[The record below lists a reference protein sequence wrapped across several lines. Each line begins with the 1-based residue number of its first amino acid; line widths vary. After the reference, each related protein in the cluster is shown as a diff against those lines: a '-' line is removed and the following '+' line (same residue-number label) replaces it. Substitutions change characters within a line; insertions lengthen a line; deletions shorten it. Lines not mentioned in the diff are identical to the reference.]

1 MIGVLHGGLRLL
13 LICSLAGYMLLAKE
27 LLRLQSEFVP
37 VFVFSSLACGVYF
50 AGLAGCLYPGAVV
63 LLAGGVLLAGIYA
76 CRVFLRK
83 YEIHLEI
90 TLFNILFV
98 ISSLFFFYLLYKSRL
113 IHYDNFSHW
122 AVVLKQMLSTDA
134 FPDASSALIDF
145 KNYPLGTS
153 SFIYFICRFAGHS
166 EAIMLIAQGL
176 LIFSCFYAMFG
187 IITEKKRFLLY
198 AFLAAG
204 CSALSVFNI
213 TIRISNL
220 LVDFLLPIFTLV
232 IFATVS
238 RYEKQLIKACFMI
251 TPVAG
256 LLMIVKST
264 GTIYAGIGFGYL
276 IFMWLK
282 NRDKN
287 FVKNGAAVLLT
298 IGVAL
303 IPWLLWSWHMAA
315 AFKGVENKFDITA
328 RQVETLYGGKTP
340 EEVRQIVLLFI
351 QSVFDLKSRP
361 FMGIVAFNLISA
373 GASIFVGVVLKRNWR
388 LWKVLIA
395 LDAVVIFYYVGILG
409 LYIFSMPS
417 DEALRL
423 AGFER
428 YASSIVVLF
437 AGGLVLCATG
447 DLERTFYY
455 RIGQV
460 PDLMAFKSVESKG
473 RYQKGVI
480 ACIALA
486 VILLMSEFNGMET
499 IRKAYTSTLP
509 YKVWQVTGDR
519 WYSDG
524 NVDESRYLLY
534 ATDADGQVTNYYL
547 QYIGKYML
555 YAPNVDGICAFYE
568 DNMDNLLSGYDYLV
582 LAESDVEAR
591 YLLRKHYGVTGGA
604 GVYKVEKFRGE
615 VQLNQIKETFGLL
628 MEYN

>member
-1 MIGVLHGGLRLL
+1 MKLL
-13 LICSLAGYMLLAKE
+13 LICSMAGYMLFAKE
-27 LLRLQSEFVP
+27 LLRIQSEFVP
-37 VFVFSSLACGVYF
+37 VFVFSSLTCGVYF
-50 AGLAGCLYPGAVV
+50 AGLAGLLYPGAVV

-76 CRVFLRK
+76 VRILCKRF
-83 YEIHLEI
+83 EIHIKI

-98 ISSLFFFYLLYKSRL
+98 IGSLFFFYLLYKSRL

-134 FPDASSALIDF
+134 FPDASSSLIDF

-166 EAIMLIAQGL
+166 EAIMLIAQGF

-198 AFLAAG
+198 VFLAAG
-204 CSALSVFNI
+204 CSTLSIFNI

-232 IFATVS
+232 MFAAVS
-238 RYEKQLIKACFMI
+238 RYEKQLIKACFI
-251 TPVAG
+251 IVPVAG
-256 LLMIVKST
+256 LLMIIKST

-282 NRDKN
+282 NRDRDFAKN
-287 FVKNGAAVLLT
+287 AAAVLLS

-303 IPWLLWSWHMAA
+303 IPWLLWSWHVAA
-315 AFKGVENKFDITA
+315 AFKGVENKFDVT
-328 RQVETLYGGKTP
+328 RQVETIYGGKTS
-340 EEVRQIVLLFI
+340 EEVRQIVLLFV

-361 FMGIVAFNLISA
+361 FMGIVGFNLISA
-373 GASIFVGVVLKRNWR
+373 GASVFAGVVLKKNWR
-388 LWKVLIA
+388 LWKALIL
-395 LDAVVIFYYVGILG
+395 LDAVVVFYYVGILG

-417 DEALRL
+417 DEALRV

-455 RIGQV
+455 RVGQV
-460 PDLMAFKSVESKG
+460 PDLMAFKSVESKD

-480 ACIALA
+480 VCLA
-486 VILLMSEFNGMET
+486 VTVTLLMSEFNGIET
-499 IRKAYTSTLP
+499 IQESYTATLP
-509 YKVWQVTGDR
+509 YKVRQVTGDR

-524 NVDESRYLLY
+524 KVDESRYLFY
-534 ATDADGQVTNYYL
+534 ATDADGQVTDFYL

-582 LAESDVEAR
+582 LVESDAEAR
-591 YLLRKHYGVTGGA
+591 YLLKKHFKVTGDV
-604 GVYKVEKFRGE
+604 GVYSIERSGGNVELIHL
-615 VQLNQIKETFGLL
+615 QS
-628 MEYN
+628 

>member
-1 MIGVLHGGLRLL
+1 MLWLLQSGLIIL
-13 LICSLAGYMLLAKE
+13 LIGSMTGYMLFSKE
-27 LLRLQSEFVP
+27 LLQLQSEFVP
-37 VFVFSSLACGVYF
+37 VFVCSSLACGVYF
-50 AGLAGCLYPGAVV
+50 AGLAGYLYPGAVI
-63 LLAGGVLLAGIYA
+63 LLTGGVLLAGIYGV
-76 CRVFLRK
+76 RILFKK
-83 YEIHLEI
+83 YKIHAEI
-90 TLFNILFV
+90 TLFNTLFV
-98 ISSLFFFYLLYKSRL
+98 IGSMFFFYLLYKSRL

-122 AVVLKQMLSTDA
+122 AVVLKQMLSTNA

-166 EAIMLIAQGL
+166 EAVMLIAQGL
-176 LIFSCFYAMFG
+176 LIFSCFYALFG
-187 IITEKKRFLLY
+187 VITEKKRFLLY

-204 CSALSVFNI
+204 CSTLSVFNI

-232 IFATVS
+232 LFAVID
-238 RYEKQLIKACFMI
+238 RYEKQLVKACFVI
-251 TPVAG
+251 APVAG
-256 LLMIVKST
+256 LLMIIKST
-264 GTIYAGIGFGYL
+264 GTIFAGIGFCYL
-276 IFMWLK
+276 IFIWLR
-282 NRDKN
+282 NRDRN
-287 FVKNGAAVLLT
+287 LVKNGFAVLLS

-315 AFKGVENKFDITA
+315 AFKGVENKFDVA
-328 RQVETLYGGKTP
+328 RQVDTVFGGKTQ
-340 EEVRQIVLLFI
+340 EEVRQIVSLFI

-361 FMGIVAFNLISA
+361 FMGILAFNLMAA
-373 GASIFVGVVLKRNWR
+373 GGSIFAWVVLKKNWR
-388 LWKVLIA
+388 LWKALIA
-395 LDAVVIFYYVGILG
+395 LDVVVILYYAGILG

-460 PDLMAFKSVESKG
+460 PDLMAFKSVDSKD

-480 ACIALA
+480 VCIALA

-499 IRKAYTSTLP
+499 IRESYTSTLP
-509 YKVWQVTGDR
+509 YKVRQVTGDR
-519 WYSDG
+519 WYLDG
-524 NVDESRYLLY
+524 KMDESRYLFY
-534 ATDADGQVTNYYL
+534 ATDADGQVTDYYL

-555 YAPNVDGICAFYE
+555 FAPHVDGICAFYE

-582 LAESDVEAR
+582 VVESDVEAR
-591 YLLRKHYGVTGGA
+591 YLLRKHYGVAGEV
-604 GVYKVEKFRGE
+604 GVYRIERDGGRV
-615 VQLNQIKETFGLL
+615 GLERL
-628 MEYN
+628 DTDFFKD